1 MDKINTLTG
10 LGIAILV
17 ISALNFYG
25 TYSLLSLQKNLMAST
40 GNVIVDSD
48 GSSSLAEPSSEP
60 TPSALQPIPTPSR
73 VQVSVDDD
81 PSKGLAT
88 APVTIIEFSDFE
100 CPFCARFYSQTL
112 GQIEEKYIDT
122 GKVRLVYRDYPL
134 GFHRNAQKAAEAAEC
149 ADEQGKFWEMHD
161 KIFDNQQAIA
171 VSDLK
176 RYAQEIGVNTAQF
189 NGCLDS
195 GEMASEVEKDFQD
208 GQSYGVTGTPGF
220 FINGIPL
227 SGAQPFSAFERII
240 EQELNN

>member
-1 MDKINTLTG
+1 
-10 LGIAILV
+10 
-17 ISALNFYG
+17 
-25 TYSLLSLQKNLMAST
+25 
-40 GNVIVDSD
+40 
-48 GSSSLAEPSSEP
+48 
-60 TPSALQPIPTPSR
+60 
-73 VQVSVDDD
+73 
-81 PSKGLAT
+81 
-88 APVTIIEFSDFE
+88 
-100 CPFCARFYSQTL
+100 
-112 GQIEEKYIDT
+112 
-122 GKVRLVYRDYPL
+122 
-134 GFHRNAQKAAEAAEC
+134 
-149 ADEQGKFWEMHD
+149 MHD

-176 RYAQEIGVNTAQF
+176 RYAQEIGLNTTQF